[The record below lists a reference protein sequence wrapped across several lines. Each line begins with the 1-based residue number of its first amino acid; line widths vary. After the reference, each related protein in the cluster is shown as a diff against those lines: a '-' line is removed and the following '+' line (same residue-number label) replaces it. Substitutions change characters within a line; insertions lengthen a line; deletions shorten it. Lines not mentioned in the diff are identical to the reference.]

1 MVSVVVTSH
10 KHHCWGILWWFKAFS
25 DTFQYYEVY
34 QPQPHCTTLEI
45 CCYTNFLGI
54 ASTFSIQS
62 GGIMIYTTHKWS
74 EAEWLWSGWSLVK
87 VGWLLV
93 RIEHLRAMHTEDPGS
108 QDSSLLSFVRLVSDF
123 VYAGRSN
130 HLHTWTV
137 GEMFR
142 MNPLGLM
149 HTEWFKKCQRCYQ
162 EKVTESA
169 FSHVLERFEGN
180 TSKKKK
186 KTKPL
191 HPEVEALRL

>member
-1 MVSVVVTSH
+1 MRFINLNHIALHWKSAATPTFWVLH
-10 KHHCWGILWWFKAFS
+10 QRLAFRAEELWFR
-25 DTFQYYEVY
+25 
-34 QPQPHCTTLEI
+34 P
-45 CCYTNFLGI
+45 
-54 ASTFSIQS
+54 
-62 GGIMIYTTHKWS
+62 THKWS

-180 TSKKKK
+180 PSKKKK